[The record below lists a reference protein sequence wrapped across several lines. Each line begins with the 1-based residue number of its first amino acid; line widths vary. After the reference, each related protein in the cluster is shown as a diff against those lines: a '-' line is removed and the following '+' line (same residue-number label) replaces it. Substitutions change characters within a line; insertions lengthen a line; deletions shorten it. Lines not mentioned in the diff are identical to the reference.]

1 MFLIGV
7 WKKSFMFCAPALV
20 WGVNLFVAS
29 LYPRLIKR
37 VLKFKNSEKF
47 LQTQKKR
54 YDKSMIYASGIK
66 AIAPFIKGI
75 SM

>member
-37 VLKFKNSEKF
+37 VLKFKIVKNFYKREK
-47 LQTQKKR
+47 TV
-54 YDKSMIYASGIK
+54 
-66 AIAPFIKGI
+66 
-75 SM
+75 